1 MIPESRPGE
10 CGIDLVMAAEIS
22 RLQGASIDMDAIAQ
36 NAQFLSEKTLRE
48 IAKGPLVKFTL
59 TCQETDQV
67 NRVWQSL
74 LQTLSSPSLSPPHSA
89 EAYNAG
95 SAFIDAATNSK
106 CEATKQLA
114 LSVELWLSIFDIC
127 LTRYEDAKPKHI
139 KQLLGSI
146 TTILAKRHQG
156 EPRQVIQLA
165 IIEAIIPSI
174 VLGEPQSCLKG
185 SLVFLEMFI
194 RKGAFLPSEFISSV
208 RSWLEK
214 NPEKWTTVFAEH
226 REALQ
231 DQPGSSEMSDELAA
245 RIFVLG
251 LLTQTNNRTM
261 AASAG
266 NLISVLIQKMKPETS
281 AQKLS
286 DIWVAP
292 VRRMILQSEESLE
305 DLSNRLLQPLFTIDP
320 SGFRTFLE
328 TLPVQSLLR
337 GDMSDESEAEYMLLF
352 AALQVGKKV
361 NLVHEDYI
369 LNASKAKIN
378 QSDLLLLKSEVIGNF
393 LLHREANIRIAA
405 LSLLITAFST
415 LKPFTV
421 GATKAILR
429 GLPSMHAESD
439 AYTRGEILSLTRRFI
454 LRLKGGIV
462 KDEDVISNT
471 ESTANKTTTGQVK
484 NESETKEFLMEY
496 IQFLGSDLRLN
507 ASYPRHITAL
517 KALKLLLDSGL
528 DPRTEAKP
536 QKSEVENVWKVQ
548 VEVFDTHLLRLL
560 IDLLMD
566 PFEEVRQTSLSILS
580 LCPREIL
587 LNGMDTNAQDYTV
600 AMRLTD
606 AVARA
611 ESLASNTSRAD
622 HADTVARL
630 YHIIFAAALP
640 GNSGKAATN
649 WWSTKASVVDA
660 LLTKLEERLSS
671 TNGLFNS
678 GIREAPLHGYTSG
691 LRLIVLMPNFHTLI
705 SDESGSAAWKSVHER
720 IVSICDRIW
729 LEAKPVLCIDSP
741 EGHSD
746 EPTEELNVGP
756 KDVLSYSW
764 RSLREST
771 LLLHAT
777 LVNTSYG
784 PSGDDGL
791 KRADFAKIGGASF
804 TQLAELRH
812 RGAFSNV
819 SQTFAT
825 CCQRCSSA
833 KDPSIRELPRSW
845 YQEAKSTIFDSA
857 SKLTR
862 RSAGLPALVT
872 GIVASDPGTPFFK
885 EALEELHRISYLPV
899 QYDKERQYLELPQVH
914 AMNCL
919 KDIFTNAKLGPY
931 TEPFIMKALTLSA
944 ERLGSPIWA
953 LRNSGL
959 MLFRALLTKMCRAIP
974 GAGPG
979 FGGSSGSEPGS
990 RIAFPKYPGLLELL
1004 SGLLTTTQGEAAEG
1018 TEIITERVFPALELV
1033 GDKVP
1038 SNDGTDEMLRDLVI
1052 AHLSSPVW
1060 GVREHA
1066 ARVYASL
1073 LSRTNIPQTLRELVA
1088 LPSNITEN
1096 YVHGVAMCVRY
1107 ALRRYAA
1114 STDAFWTSN
1123 LDGLLSTLRTVL
1135 KALFHVGKSPT
1146 VAAELVEI
1154 LVETLGR
1161 AIEGHSEAMVIPFIN
1176 EMYEAHDLDGI
1187 LTFVFDAS
1195 QSGWNL
1201 ASATRSSALLRRA
1214 LAWCTTMKLLVSGQ
1228 TQELLVFFNGVSQ
1241 FDSDAVRWITERLNE
1256 QIVTDERYQK
1266 PLADLYTSVVLGD
1279 SPPYVRTMAA
1289 SNLASILEK
1298 TMASQFD
1305 DVSRLDL
1312 PWEAIA
1318 NEFRPETDIETWNRE
1333 ATDAELRLR
1342 GCLLA
1347 IRLAFDRESASVSF
1361 EKDIHNWTV
1370 KLCSALSEE
1379 TEFTTRFAAVAS
1391 VGSFARALRPSGAKP
1406 RVDPVLLNTYLV
1418 LYDMLNDD
1426 DEELRDMS
1434 ASTAS
1439 WVLSHSFVSPD
1450 ADVTLAPLNAS
1461 ALLAQFI
1468 VASYSDSTLLGQQ
1481 VLLYLTGQQ
1490 PRLSASDNKT
1500 RLAPVANL
1508 LAEYRQEST
1517 VLFVEEKQNLFI
1529 DEIREAEVWSQGLTH
1544 LQQSAFQRTSLQQIS
1559 IWASEGL
1566 TYMASLLKE
1575 KDGQDGLMGWVSTPE
1590 AFTLGYRVIAIA
1602 SALTSPDFSG
1612 PQGMVDPKEITHSLV
1627 LLLTAGRAASVHGDW
1642 LSRIQRSLPN
1652 IS

>member
-1 MIPESRPGE
+1 
-10 CGIDLVMAAEIS
+10 MAAEIT
-22 RLQGASIDMDAIAQ
+22 RPQGASMDMEAIGQ
-36 NAQFLSEKTLRE
+36 KVQFLSEKTLRE
-48 IAKGPLVKFTL
+48 IAKGPLVKFAL
-59 TCQETDQV
+59 TCQETEKV

-74 LQTLSSPSLSPPHSA
+74 LQTLSTPSLSPPHSA

-106 CEATKQLA
+106 CDATKQLA
-114 LSVELWLSIFDIC
+114 LSTELWLSIFDIC
-127 LTRYEDAKPKHI
+127 LNRYEDAKPKHI
-139 KQLLGSI
+139 KHLLGSI

-156 EPRQVIQLA
+156 ETRQVIQTA
-165 IIEAIIPSI
+165 IVDAIIPSI
-174 VLGEPQSCLKG
+174 VLGEPHSRLKG
-185 SLVFLEMFI
+185 CLVFLETFI

-208 RSWLEK
+208 RAWLEK
-214 NPEKWTTVFAEH
+214 SPERWTTVFAKD
-226 REALQ
+226 REVFQ
-231 DQPGSSEMSDELAA
+231 HVPSSSDISDELAA

-266 NLISVLIQKMKPETS
+266 NLLSVLIQKMKPETS
-281 AQKLS
+281 PQKLS
-286 DIWVAP
+286 EIWVAP
-292 VRRMILQSEESLE
+292 VRRMVLQSEESLE

-320 SGFRTFLE
+320 SGFRSFLW
-328 TLPVQSLLR
+328 TLPVQSLLK
-337 GDMSDESEAEYMLLF
+337 GDMSDEPEAEYMLLF

-369 LNASKAKIN
+369 LNTSKAKIN
-378 QSDLLLLKSEVIGNF
+378 QSELLLLKSEVIGNF

-439 AYTRGEILSLTRRFI
+439 AYTRGEILSMTRRFI

-462 KDEDVISNT
+462 KDEDVVSKAENA
-471 ESTANKTTTGQVK
+471 SSKTATGQAK
-484 NESETKEFLMEY
+484 NERETKEFLREY
-496 IQFLGSDLRLN
+496 IQFLGSDLRLT

-548 VEVFDTHLLRLL
+548 VEVFDAHLLRLL

-587 LNGMDTNAQDYTV
+587 LNGMDTNDQSSAV
-600 AMRLTD
+600 GMRLTD

-640 GNSGKAATN
+640 GNSGQSATN
-649 WWSTKASVVDA
+649 WWTTKASVVDT

-671 TNGLFNS
+671 SKGLFNS
-678 GIREAPLHGYTSG
+678 SMREAPLHGYTSG

-705 SDESGSAAWKSVHER
+705 SDESGCAAWRSVHER

-777 LVNTSYG
+777 LINTSYG

-791 KRADFAKIGGASF
+791 QRADFAKIGGASF

-833 KDPSIRELPRSW
+833 KDPSIRELPG
-845 YQEAKSTIFDSA
+845 EAKSTIFDSA

-872 GIVASDPGTPFFK
+872 GIVASDPGTSFFK
-885 EALEELHRISYLPV
+885 EALEELHKISYLPV
-899 QYDKERQYLELPQVH
+899 EYDKERQYLELPQVH

-1004 SGLLTTTQGEAAEG
+1004 SGLLTTAQGEAAEG

-1038 SNDGTDEMLRDLVI
+1038 SLTDETDEMLRGLVL

-1073 LSRTNIPQTLRELVA
+1073 LTRQNIPEALCALVM
-1088 LPSNITEN
+1088 LPSTITEN
-1096 YVHGVAMCVRY
+1096 YVHGVAMCARY

-1114 STDAFWTSN
+1114 STDAYWTSN
-1123 LDGLLSTLRTVL
+1123 IDNLFTTLRTVL
-1135 KALFHVGKSPT
+1135 EVLFRAGKSPT

-1154 LVETLGR
+1154 LVGTLER
-1161 AIEGHSEAMVIPFIN
+1161 AIQGQSETMVISFIN
-1176 EMYEAHDLDGI
+1176 EMFEVHDLDGI

-1195 QSGWNL
+1195 HSGWNL
-1201 ASATRSSALLRRA
+1201 SSATRSSALLRRA
-1214 LAWCTTMKLLVSGQ
+1214 LAWCTTLKLLASGQ
-1228 TQELLVFFNGVSQ
+1228 AQGLSAFYNGVSQ
-1241 FDSDAVRWITERLNE
+1241 FDADAARWISERLDE
-1256 QIVTDERYQK
+1256 QIGTDERYRK
-1266 PLADLYTSVVLGD
+1266 PLADLYTSVILGT
-1279 SPPYVRTMAA
+1279 SPPYVRTIAA
-1289 SNLASILEK
+1289 SNLAFILEK
-1298 TMASQFD
+1298 MMASQFD
-1305 DVSRLDL
+1305 GVSRLDL
-1312 PWEAIA
+1312 PWEAIS
-1318 NEFRPETDIETWNRE
+1318 NNFRPEMDIETWNRE

-1347 IRLAFDRESASVSF
+1347 IRLAFHRESASISF
-1361 EKDIHNWTV
+1361 ENDIHNWTI

-1391 VGSFARALRPSGAKP
+1391 IASFARALRPSGAKP

-1439 WVLSHSFVSPD
+1439 WVLSHSSVSPD

-1461 ALLAQFI
+1461 ALLADFI
-1468 VASYSDSTLLGQQ
+1468 VENYSDSALLGQQ
-1481 VLLYLTGQQ
+1481 VLHYLTGQQ
-1490 PRLSASDNKT
+1490 PRLSASDHQNSIA
-1500 RLAPVANL
+1500 RVADL
-1508 LAEYRQEST
+1508 LVEYRQEST

-1529 DEIREAEVWSQGLTH
+1529 DDIREAEVWSRAL
-1544 LQQSAFQRTSLQQIS
+1544 LRLEESAFPESSLQQITS
-1559 IWASEGL
+1559 WALQGL
-1566 TYMASLLKE
+1566 TYIIGLLGE
-1575 KDGQDGLMGWVSTPE
+1575 EDGQDGLMGWVSTPE
-1590 AFTLGYRVIAIA
+1590 AFTLGFRVITIA
-1602 SALTSPDFSG
+1602 STLASPDFSG
-1612 PQGMVDPKEITHSLV
+1612 PKETVDSATFKHLLK
-1627 LLLTAGRAASVHGDW
+1627 LLLSAGQAASVHGDW
-1642 LSRIQRSLPN
+1642 LSRIQRALETSL
-1652 IS
+1652 